1 MPVRMKPLSTIK
13 VQLGI
18 QEGGPVQKFLAN
30 TCYLHMDKYVPF
42 DSGDLA
48 SIVSISTDGKY
59 IIYHVPYA
67 SYQWRGERED
77 GSHKINEENRNR
89 NMHPLATSHW
99 DKKMITAEGDDIIKE
114 VADYIKKHGGK

>member
-1 MPVRMKPLSTIK
+1 MSVQFKPLSTIK
-13 VQLGI
+13 VDLGI
-18 QEGGPVQKFLAN
+18 QEGGPVHKFFTN

-48 SIVSISTDGKY
+48 STVSISNDGKY
-59 IIYHVPYA
+59 IIYNMPYA

-89 NMHPLATSHW
+89 SMHPLATSHW
-99 DKKMITAEGDDIIKE
+99 DKKMITAEGDDVIKE
-114 VADYIKKHGGK
+114 VADYMRKHGGK